1 MRRSRVDIIA
11 EILRAAENGS
21 QKTRLVYETNIN
33 FTLLKKYIPLL
44 YEKGF
49 VEIFDEKIFATD
61 LGLEFLR
68 AYDNMYELF
77 RANEIEK
84 SSQSHITK
92 RAI

>member
-11 EILRAAENGS
+11 EILRAAKNGN
-21 QKTRLVYETNIN
+21 QKTRIVYETNIN
-33 FTLLKKYIPLL
+33 FTLLKEYLSIL

-49 VEIFDEKIFATD
+49 MEVFDEKIFVTD

-68 AYDNMYELF
+68 AYDNMSELL

-84 SSQSHITK
+84 SSESHITK
-92 RAI
+92 IVK